1 MSAIKPKIIAEIG
14 QNHNGNMS
22 LAKELISA
30 AAEAGADVAKFQ
42 IFDAKSLFAPHNNP
56 WYEYNLKAELS
67 FDQISELAAEC
78 EKLKIEFMSSAFDTT
93 RVGWLEKLGV
103 KSHKI
108 ASRSVGDKELA
119 KAILATKKPIIVSLG
134 MWKDESF
141 PEWLIKEQTSFLYC
155 ISEYP
160 TPITKLKLSK
170 VDFSKYAG
178 FSDHSIGTE
187 ASFIAMARGARIIEK
202 HFTLDKES
210 YGPDHKGSMVPSE
223 LSQIVEFARS
233 VELCL

>member
-1 MSAIKPKIIAEIG
+1 MSAAKPKIIAEIG
-14 QNHNGNMS
+14 QNHNGSMS

-30 AAEAGADVAKFQ
+30 ASEAGADVAKFQ
-42 IFDAKSLFAPHNNP
+42 IFDAKSLFTPHNNP
-56 WYEYNLKAELS
+56 WYEYNLKTELA
-67 FDQISELAAEC
+67 FDQILELAAEC

-108 ASRSVGDKELA
+108 ASRSVVDRKLGD
-119 KAILATKKPIIVSLG
+119 AILATKKPIIVSLG
-134 MWKDESF
+134 MWEGESF
-141 PEWLIKEQTSFLYC
+141 PEWLINERTSFLYC

-160 TPITKLKLSK
+160 TPSEKLKFSK
-170 VDFSKYAG
+170 VDFYKYAG
-178 FSDHSIGTE
+178 FSDHTIGIE
-187 ASFIAMARGARIIEK
+187 ASCIAMARGARIIEK
-202 HFTLDKES
+202 HFTLNKED